1 VRYSIQLIRFRKTAC
16 MLPFVRRQ
24 GLLDQARRVAINE
37 HNARWHPVL
46 IGDFQSADE
55 AKVALEQLPD
65 RPLELKPM
73 LREMAPEQQL
83 VPLQSSCFRLE
94 KVAAFRLCLHR
105 SRQRHRNIRPM
116 PTPRPEDAF
125 ILDAIDYPET
135 DGEPVAES
143 DFQLDYVIYARESLR
158 QHFKHC
164 QDVYVAGNLLIY
176 YDEGNPKAAVA
187 PDCFVVRG
195 VPNHKRR
202 TYKVWQE
209 GEVPVFCLEITSM
222 STRSQDLGPKL
233 GTYAFLGIEE
243 YWQYDPTGDY
253 LDPRLQ
259 GYRLDGSSYQEIPR
273 PHPFGADYHLT
284 SAVLGLEL
292 HLEDGRLRFRDPS
305 TGLFL
310 PDLDESLAEN
320 ARLEDEKARVLAGK
334 AQAEAE
340 KARAEE
346 QARTEAQRRHDLEQR
361 LAALEAR
368 LREFGG

>member
-1 VRYSIQLIRFRKTAC
+1 

-368 LREFGG
+368 LRESGG